1 MTRVTSMAKFTRL
14 TASPSVVRPTSMAS
28 GASKASASLA
38 HELSADGRSSDHEV
52 CNYNLFFFLC
62 FLQKKTVTGKQNL
75 VFKNLIL
82 TYQQQNSRRGM
93 MTTHGPARVQPNP
106 NRTIPLMQSFFHSSP
121 SQGASLATARSSSPS
136 TLDFTVLPNMSTAMP
151 DLFSAVPRVP
161 LLPDNFSPNRP
172 AALFAAEVPDAPL
185 PAPEISVI
193 AQHPDKVFSALTEVE
208 GIGID
213 GIELKFVHEPMTSK
227 STEGDSMIRNVWAGL

>member
-38 HELSADGRSSDHEV
+38 HELSADGRSSDHES
-52 CNYNLFFFLC
+52 
-62 FLQKKTVTGKQNL
+62 
-75 VFKNLIL
+75 
-82 TYQQQNSRRGM
+82 SRRGM

-121 SQGASLATARSSSPS
+121 SQGASLATARSGPS

-161 LLPDNFSPNRP
+161 LLPDNFSPNRS
-172 AALFAAEVPDAPL
+172 AALFPAEVPDAPL

-213 GIELKFVHEPMTSK
+213 GIELKFVHEPVASK
-227 STEGDSMIRNVWAGL
+227 SSEGGSMIRNVWAGL

>member
-38 HELSADGRSSDHEV
+38 HELSADGRSSDHE
-52 CNYNLFFFLC
+52 
-62 FLQKKTVTGKQNL
+62 
-75 VFKNLIL
+75 
-82 TYQQQNSRRGM
+82 NSRRGM